1 MAGCGTS
8 GSGDAQ
14 VLVEVGGGDVGVR
27 QMEALGVRIVPGLPG
42 DEAATGADVAV
53 QGGQD

>member
-1 MAGCGTS
+1 
-8 GSGDAQ
+8 
-14 VLVEVGGGDVGVR
+14 
-27 QMEALGVRIVPGLPG
+27 MEALGVRIVPGLPG